1 MAVDA
6 AMPILVVDDHPTVVR
21 ILRDLLRQIG
31 FTNVQDATDG
41 WGALEKM
48 RENKFGL
55 VIADWYMA
63 PMDGLELLREMRA
76 DDALKA
82 TPFIMVTGE
91 SKTEKVMAAKQA
103 GVDNYIVKPFNA
115 VTLRTKINAT
125 MGEG

>member
-6 AMPILVVDDHPTVVR
+6 AMPILVVDDHMTVVR

-31 FTNVQDATDG
+31 FSNVEDATDG
-41 WGALEKM
+41 WTALEKM
-48 RENKFGL
+48 REKKFGL
-55 VIADWYMA
+55 VISDWNMA

-76 DDALKA
+76 DEALK
-82 TPFIMVTGE
+82 TLPFIMVTGE

-115 VTLRTKINAT
+115 VTLRAKINAT